1 MTLKCHECDISAT
14 QNYKSVS
21 EIYRYEQRLPY
32 IKHQHSL
39 TIPELRRKNAIMT
52 FSSIAPEILVK
63 SYYDSFR
70 EDPEL
75 GVQRIMLMMIYDDR
89 EAKWAHKFL
98 QKVGVLEKSSDK
110 KEQKAQLRKIHR
122 LRSQVA
128 DMCGLPIRGKRG
140 ATQEYRSALAAL
152 RAINP
157 RPSEDQLLAGWM
169 PQPLVEPAN
178 VQQKPVDPDP
188 TKAVDPKHAA
198 AVTKETPPAPA
209 KKKGELPTDDWGAL
223 AEETAQNSRTFVAPP
238 PLKETPPKY
247 RSPSLP
253 TNVLKMTTDEQ
264 AAYKSQCERA
274 VEKYIAELE
283 GTKWIM
289 GSDWKGEGDPDKFA
303 VLK

>member
-1 MTLKCHECDISAT
+1 MTLKCRECDISAT

-198 AVTKETPPAPA
+198 AVTKETPP
-209 KKKGELPTDDWGAL
+209 E
-223 AEETAQNSRTFVAPP
+223 EETESPYKPRKRATVEMPPDMKPEDYISKPP
-238 PLKETPPKY
+238 PPMKIHVSGLRAET
-247 RSPSLP
+247 
-253 TNVLKMTTDEQ
+253 D
-264 AAYKSQCERA
+264 
-274 VEKYIAELE
+274 
-283 GTKWIM
+283 
-289 GSDWKGEGDPDKFA
+289 
-303 VLK
+303 